1 MVLTTPQNI
10 FAMQMAIIRKN
21 APNTEPFVSDDRA
34 DRELVSFTQKAM
46 REKLAKA
53 RHKGKRGWWNASQ
66 CTIEHLH
73 ERMIEAV
80 QEDNMVNVINYAAM
94 IHARRVAD
102 E

>member
-1 MVLTTPQNI
+1 MVRTTPQTI
-10 FAMQMAIIRKN
+10 FAMQMEIIRKN
-21 APNTEPFVSDDRA
+21 APTTEPFVSDDRA

-46 REKLAKA
+46 REKLAQA
-53 RHKGKRGWWNASQ
+53 RHKGKSGWWKQNECSV
-66 CTIEHLH
+66 EHLH

-80 QEDNMVNVINYAAM
+80 QEDNMINVINYAAM